1 MYIDRMVE
9 NKAEKDLVSSPSQ
22 SSSAKLDQV

>member
-1 MYIDRMVE
+1 MYIDGMVE
-9 NKAEKDLVSSPSQ
+9 NKSEKDLVSSPSQ